1 MTRHEVIL
9 PDLGLDN
16 QPVSAGLWLV
26 QQGRRVAAGDQLL
39 EILAGSVVLDLS
51 APADG
56 VLTERLVEEDSP
68 LQTGQRLAVIE
79 SDDDRA

>member
-9 PDLGLDN
+9 PDLDIDD
-16 QPVSAGLWLV
+16 QPISAGLWLV
-26 QQGRRVAAGDQLL
+26 ERGGRVAAGDQLL
-39 EILAGSVVLDLS
+39 EILAGSVVLDLA

-56 VLTERLVEEDSP
+56 VLAEKLVEEDSP

-79 SDDDRA
+79 SDDDGG

>member
-16 QPVSAGLWLV
+16 QPISAGLWLV
-26 QQGRRVAAGDQLL
+26 ERGRRVAAGDQIL

-56 VLTERLVEEDSP
+56 VLREKLVEEDSP

-79 SDDDRA
+79 SGDDPA